1 MKRVT
6 IALAMIFVLCATS
19 IAQNMTKPSDMIMR
33 ESLPEVI
40 ELSGTDDASMQR
52 IHDSSPAL
60 TKHVVWEIPDLGHF
74 IAKQVFERQPIAV
87 DQPDSLTNITE
98 NETTPEVTDP
108 ETEIINI
115 DDIIYL

>member
-1 MKRVT
+1 MKR
-6 IALAMIFVLCATS
+6 IALAIVFVLCATS
-19 IAQNMTKPSDMIMR
+19 VAQDMRKPSDMISH
-33 ESLPEVI
+33 EPLPGVI

-74 IAKQVFERQPIAV
+74 IAKQKFERQPDAV
-87 DQPDSLTNITE
+87 DQPDSLTNTTA
-98 NETTPEVTDP
+98 NETEPEVTDP